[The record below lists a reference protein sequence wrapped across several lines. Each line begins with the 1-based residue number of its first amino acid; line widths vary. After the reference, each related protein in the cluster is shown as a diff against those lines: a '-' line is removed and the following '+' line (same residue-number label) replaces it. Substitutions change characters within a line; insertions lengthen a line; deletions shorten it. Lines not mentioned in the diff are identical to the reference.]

1 MCYLNKKSREHK
13 KEQISEKIKDL
24 IIGKAIKWD
33 EKMPSIRTLSKQI
46 KISPNTV
53 QKAYHHLE
61 HQGYLYSI
69 RGKGYYVA
77 PIGMIQIKLK
87 IENEFKPQFIRLLKI
102 AKYLGLTKEDIIELL
117 GEVEWD

>member
-1 MCYLNKKSREHK
+1 MYYLNKNSSVPKY
-13 KEQISEKIKDL
+13 EQLSEKIKDL

-61 HQGYLYSI
+61 NQGYLYSI

-102 AKYLGLTKEDIIELL
+102 AKYLGLMKEEVIELL
-117 GEVEWD
+117 EEIEWD